1 MGRNGKKRPLSAGTW
16 IMLVM
21 LAVVIAGSALVL
33 GRLSSGASVDLSKL
47 NMNLLNLG
55 QTEGGTN
62 DTPYTQTASP
72 AGASA
77 VYPGRER
84 KAETNGTQGPEGTPE
99 AGNTQ
104 APAATAVPAPLDTAA
119 AETDGQPAEEERS
132 FTLAAAGVLCL
143 DSEVRKN
150 SWNSEAKA
158 YDYTDMLLL
167 LKGELHG
174 DVNTV
179 FLENLLMESDKY
191 TDTVAPESAADLLRE
206 AGFTTVACGWAQ
218 ARSKGAEGIGAT
230 RMALEERN
238 LQPIG
243 IRNDDDQEAP
253 GIVNVKGIRTA
264 FLQYTGTVA
273 AKTRKSMEKDGTQ
286 LTVPEAEAGLI
297 AREVSAARAN
307 GAEAVIVLINWGKTG
322 KNQRAIAEAAA
333 AAGADLIIGG
343 GSRAPEGAEYLT
355 GADGGKV
362 LCVWNPGSLLT
373 GDRANVKRMSGYL
386 LHAEIRS
393 NGRGGVNVLAPEY
406 TPVYTWKY
414 KQDGRFYYRC
424 VASDREAPD
433 GMNDEQKKTMAKSK
447 TAVDEALANSPL
459 TIRETE

>member
-1 MGRNGKKRPLSAGTW
+1 
-16 IMLVM
+16 M

-33 GRLSSGASVDLSKL
+33 GRLSSGTSVDLSKL

-55 QTEGGTN
+55 QTEDGAE
-62 DTPYTQTASP
+62 DTPFRPAASP
-72 AGASA
+72 AGDNPADS
-77 VYPGRER
+77 GTDGQ
-84 KAETNGTQGPEGTPE
+84 AEAGGTQGNEGIPENVTVQAPDPGIT
-99 AGNTQ
+99 AGNTAEGKADEQ
-104 APAATAVPAPLDTAA
+104 A
-119 AETDGQPAEEERS
+119 AEEPRS
-132 FTLAAAGVLCL
+132 FTLTAAGVLCL

-167 LKGELHG
+167 LKGELRG

-179 FLENLLMESDKY
+179 FLENLLMESNKY
-191 TDTVAPESAADLLRE
+191 TDIVAPESAADLLRE
-206 AGFTTVACGWAQ
+206 AGFTAAACGWAQ

-238 LQPIG
+238 IQPIG
-243 IRNDDDQEAP
+243 IRNDDDQETP
-253 GIVNVKGIRTA
+253 GVVTVKGIRTA

-273 AKTRKSMEKDGTQ
+273 AKTRKSMEKDGVQ
-286 LTVPEAEAGLI
+286 RTVPEAEAGLI
-297 AREVSAARAN
+297 TQEIAEVRAN

-322 KNQRAIAEAAA
+322 KSQRAIAEAAA
-333 AAGADLIIGG
+333 VAGADLIIGG
-343 GSRAPEGAEYLT
+343 GSRSPEGAEYLT

-362 LCVWNPGSLLT
+362 LCIWNLGSLLT

-393 NGRGGVNVLAPEY
+393 NGHGGVNVLAPEF

-424 VASDREAPD
+424 VASDRAAPD
-433 GMNDEQKKTMAKSK
+433 GMNDEQKKTMAKARS
-447 TAVDEALANSPL
+447 AVEEALNHSPL